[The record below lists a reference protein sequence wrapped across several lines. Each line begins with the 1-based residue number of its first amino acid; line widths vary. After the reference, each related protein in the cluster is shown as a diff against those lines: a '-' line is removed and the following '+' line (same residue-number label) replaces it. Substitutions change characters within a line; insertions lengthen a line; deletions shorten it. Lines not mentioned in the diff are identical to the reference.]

1 MSIRPFRNI
10 TPTLGKRVFIDDSA
24 VVIGRVTLGDDV
36 SVWPTT
42 VIRGDVNTINI
53 GARTNVQDGSV
64 LHVNSPKPELPNGL
78 PLVIG
83 TDVTVG
89 HRCVLHGCTIGN
101 FCLIGMGAIVLDGAV
116 LEDYVFIGAGAMVSL
131 GHVVLL
137 NPRQFDAL
145 YELGNMMEDYGNKAG
160 ALKLYRKA
168 LELDP
173 QLGGARKHVDA
184 LTRDVE
190 GQGI

>member
-10 TPTLGKRVFIDDSA
+10 TPTLGARVFVDDSA
-24 VVIGRVTLGDDV
+24 VVIGRVTLDDDV

-42 VIRGDVNTINI
+42 VIRGDVNTITI
-53 GARTNVQDGSV
+53 GARSNVQDGSV

-116 LEDYVFIGAGAMVSL
+116 LDDYVFIGAGAMVSPGKHLSSGLYL
-131 GHVVLL
+131 GS
-137 NPRQFDAL
+137 P
-145 YELGNMMEDYGNKAG
+145 
-160 ALKLYRKA
+160 
-168 LELDP
+168 
-173 QLGGARKHVDA
+173 ARRVRD
-184 LTRDVE
+184 LTEAERSGMHESAAHYVE
-190 GQGI
+190 VNAEHM

>member
-1 MSIRPFRNI
+1 MNIRPFRNI

-42 VIRGDVNTINI
+42 VIRGDINTVSI

-116 LEDYVFIGAGAMVSL
+116 LDDYVFIGAGAMVAPGKHLTTGLYL
-131 GHVVLL
+131 GSPARRVRDLTE
-137 NPRQFDAL
+137 A
-145 YELGNMMEDYGNKAG
+145 EKAG
-160 ALKLYRKA
+160 MHESAAHYAEVKA
-168 LELDP
+168 EY
-173 QLGGARKHVDA
+173 
-184 LTRDVE
+184 T
-190 GQGI
+190 